1 MGWKKSSDTD
11 LERMNST
18 AQEVFQKDLFSSS
31 FPEESRGGDMSPARE
46 PPAGWETRAGRRTW
60 GSGSKTKREESPEAV
75 A

>member
-1 MGWKKSSDTD
+1 MGWKKSSDTN

-31 FPEESRGGDMSPARE
+31 FPEESHGGDTSPARK

-60 GSGSKTKREESPEAV
+60 GSGSTTKREESPEVV